1 MSKIVSIWGLLV
13 CVFLVGCESV
23 NDIPNGYIQTTED
36 GSSTLVLKGYESSSS
51 GFSVFQP
58 EGFEKPFYIA
68 EKKFCG
74 LAYRFVKSDSYGL
87 SDLASLPEA
96 SEWQETVDIM
106 AGSAYWAR
114 YVSAEVFK
122 YVKFRVAYIDG
133 NNVGIEYVIDRTEER
148 PNTNAN
154 KVGEKTSVAT
164 LEVPHLNA
172 ENTYVDHH
180 VTFTDGSQVLNM
192 AIEWNAAKKH
202 AQWVAF
208 AFDNITAWDKNIGR
222 TDAWGIDLELPESM
236 RTDNSYHTSDG
247 FDRGHL
253 CASEDRQYSK
263 EANEQTFLY
272 SNMTPQLNAF
282 NGGFWMKLEARVQSW
297 GYSVSS
303 RTYTNVYVAKGGTLN
318 ELAANLVG
326 ADNISTT
333 AEGYTIKGL
342 ACPKYYYMAV
352 LAEKDGIYQAIAFLV
367 PHDGTLPKNPTAK
380 ELQQYV
386 VSIDNLEEKTQVD
399 FFCNLP
405 DDVENEVESYYDVN
419 SWMW

>member
-1 MSKIVSIWGLLV
+1 MNKMLRIFSLLV
-13 CVFLVGCESV
+13 CVFIAGCESV
-23 NDIPNGYIQTTED
+23 NDIPNGYIQTTEE
-36 GSSTLVLKGYESSSS
+36 GSSTLVLKGYESSSF

-58 EGFEKPFYIA
+58 EGFDKPFYIK
-68 EKKFCG
+68 EKKFG
-74 LAYRFVKSDSYGL
+74 GSAYRFIKSGSCGL
-87 SDLASLPEA
+87 SDLSSLPETG
-96 SEWQETVDIM
+96 EWQETVDII

-114 YVSAEVFK
+114 YVSAEAFK
-122 YVKFRVAYIDG
+122 YVKFRVDYIDG
-133 NNVGIEYVIDRTEER
+133 NSVGIEYVIDRMDER

-154 KVGEKTSVAT
+154 EVGEKSSVAT

-172 ENTYVDHH
+172 ENTYVDHL
-180 VTFTDGSQVLNM
+180 VTLADGSQVLNM

-222 TDAWGIDLELPESM
+222 TDAWAADLELPESM
-236 RTDNSYHTSDG
+236 RTDNSYHASDG

-272 SNMTPQLNAF
+272 SNMSPQLNAF

-303 RTYTNVYVAKGGTLN
+303 GVYTDVYVAKGGTLN
-318 ELAANLVG
+318 DLAANLVG
-326 ADNISTT
+326 ADNVSTT

-342 ACPKYYYMAV
+342 ACPKYYYMAI
-352 LAEKDGIYQAIAFLV
+352 LAEKDGAYQAIAFLV
-367 PHDGTLPKNPTAK
+367 PHDGTLPKNPTAAN
-380 ELQQYV
+380 LQQYV
-386 VSIDNLEEKTQVD
+386 VSVDQLEEKTQLD

-405 DDVENEVESYYDVN
+405 DDVEGEVESHYDVN
-419 SWMW
+419 SWGW